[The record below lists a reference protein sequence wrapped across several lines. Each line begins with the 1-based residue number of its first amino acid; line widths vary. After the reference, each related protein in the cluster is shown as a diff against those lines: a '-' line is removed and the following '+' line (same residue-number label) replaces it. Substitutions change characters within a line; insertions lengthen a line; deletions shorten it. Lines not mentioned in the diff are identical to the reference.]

1 MRGYRCSKVWFFQIG
16 SCLQVL
22 STILYFRMRP
32 LFGRSLSICYESNQ
46 FIVIELTLRQMND
59 PWSELFSSLLRI
71 DLDSGVPGNQNKKPT
86 RLLSFTWG
94 HPSEKEGKFLT
105 YQLNPIDFSTV
116 TFQPKKLKRLEK
128 PNWASDK
135 T

>member
-1 MRGYRCSKVWFFQIG
+1 MRGFRCSKVWFFQIG

-32 LFGRSLSICYESNQ
+32 LFRRSLSICNESNQ

-71 DLDSGVPGNQNKKPT
+71 DLYFGVPGNWNKKT
-86 RLLSFTWG
+86 VRLLSFTWG

-116 TFQPKKLKRLEK
+116 TFQSQK
-128 PNWASDK
+128 S
-135 T
+135 